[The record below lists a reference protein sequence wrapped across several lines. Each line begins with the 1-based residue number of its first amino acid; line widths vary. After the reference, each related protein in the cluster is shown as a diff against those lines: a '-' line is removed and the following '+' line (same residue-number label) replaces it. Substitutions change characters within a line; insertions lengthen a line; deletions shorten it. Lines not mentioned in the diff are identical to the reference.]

1 MCPICASYFVERCEE
16 TIAFVNIFYL
26 RLEALELE
34 EFVAEGSWNHMVL
47 AIEEHEVQL
56 RII

>member
-1 MCPICASYFVERCEE
+1 MCPICASCFVERCEE
-16 TIAFVNIFYL
+16 TKASVNIFYL

-34 EFVAEGSWNHMVL
+34 EFVAEGTWNHMIL
-47 AIEEHEVQL
+47 AIEEPEVQL